1 MSSLSVALPL
11 RYSTTDGYQMNKTIK
26 RLIKQ
31 NLKMLLLTNPGE
43 RVRDPTFGAGLSTY
57 LFENFAE
64 DTYAEIDS
72 RIKKQVKI
80 YMPAILIRKIA
91 FSNVDPDTH
100 TLGISIVYTIPN
112 IGAQDLLQFT
122 I

>member
-43 RVRDPTFGAGLSTY
+43 RVMDPTFGVGLSAY

-64 DTYAEIDS
+64 DVYAEIDS
-72 RIKKQVKI
+72 
-80 YMPAILIRKIA
+80 
-91 FSNVDPDTH
+91 
-100 TLGISIVYTIPN
+100 
-112 IGAQDLLQFT
+112 
-122 I
+122 